1 MLKNKQSTR
10 SLTAF
15 LVTWAF
21 LILTVSGIVL
31 YIVPQGRIAYWVHW
45 SLLGLGKTQ
54 WGNLHMV
61 FGGLFIA
68 TGILHLY
75 FNWKPFKKYLAD
87 RVSGHLQ
94 IKRELLLS
102 LLISLLILV
111 GAVANL
117 PPVSWVFD
125 LNEQVKDSW
134 VSSPELEPPFG
145 HAEAISL
152 AALARRTNLDLNK
165 ALAELAARG
174 IRLNGKQDTLE
185 QIARGNG
192 TTPMAIWQHSRHFE
206 TEPPVQSEAP
216 MTALDVE
223 AKYAGSGIGR
233 KTVAEVAQSVGIDP
247 GLAHQRLR
255 TAGLQA
261 GEDEQLKTLAEQLGL
276 EPMDLL
282 KTMLV
287 PGYDPAS
294 GSAGGD

>member
-125 LNEQVKDSW
+125 LNERVKDSW

-152 AALARRTNLDLNK
+152 AALARRTNLDLAK

-192 TTPMAIWQHSRHFE
+192 TTPMAIWQHIRHFE
-206 TEPPVQSEAP
+206 KEPSVQSEAP

-223 AKYAGSGIGR
+223 ARYAGSGIGR

-255 TAGLQA
+255 AAGLQA
-261 GEDEQLKTLAEQLGL
+261 GEDEQLKTLAEQQGL

-287 PGYDPAS
+287 PGYEPATDTAS
-294 GSAGGD
+294 GD